1 MKHAPRVPEK
11 AAVEPAKLPVPVL
24 VRRIE
29 FDGAV
34 RIPGL
39 PIAVRQLE
47 AGVPIRPYTQVA
59 PHEAVPCP
67 EMIRED
73 GEIVIGRLRFP
84 LNGGMIRLYELV

>member
-1 MKHAPRVPEK
+1 MKHAPRAPEPK
-11 AAVEPAKLPVPVL
+11 APVPPKIL

-73 GEIVIGRLRFP
+73 GEIVIGTLRFP